1 MGREWRMRAHQLRRI
16 SKSFRG
22 PHRASASFQK
32 RNHRLYL
39 LPLCLMASA
48 ALGQSNRGNDGATAP
63 NPLDISGRPEAP
75 LVSPEQLPRPSEPS
89 IGTPLIFE
97 PLDSTDFLRNP
108 EMFLFDDESTFKVD
122 LKTLQQDLAK
132 LPSR

>member
-1 MGREWRMRAHQLRRI
+1 
-16 SKSFRG
+16 
-22 PHRASASFQK
+22 
-32 RNHRLYL
+32 
-39 LPLCLMASA
+39 MASA
-48 ALGQSNRGNDGATAP
+48 ALGQSNRGNEGATAP
-63 NPLDISGRPEAP
+63 NTLDISGRPEAP